1 MPVILLGSPLPFRR
15 TPVRACRPT
24 SNSRSSRTTSDA
36 ELQERVRKLLAMAN
50 DESASTQERKVAQAK
65 AEGLLA
71 ELLAGRP
78 VPS

>member
-1 MPVILLGSPLPFRR
+1 MM
-15 TPVRACRPT
+15 T
-24 SNSRSSRTTSDA
+24 SVA
-36 ELQERVRKLLAMAN
+36 ELQERVRKLLAIAN
-50 DESASTQERKVAQAK
+50 DKSGSEQERKVAQAK